1 MPSDYRIATTGTTP
15 RRHERRAEELRI
27 STGQRLT
34 WALLARHDGAAAE
47 ALLTAAELQLP
58 AVDLDALPAGR
69 VLMR

>member
-1 MPSDYRIATTGTTP
+1 MPSDYRIASTGTTP

-34 WALLARHDGAAAE
+34 WALLAKPGGGSAE
-47 ALLTAAELQLP
+47 AMLTASEARLQSID
-58 AVDLDALPAGR
+58 VDAIPPER